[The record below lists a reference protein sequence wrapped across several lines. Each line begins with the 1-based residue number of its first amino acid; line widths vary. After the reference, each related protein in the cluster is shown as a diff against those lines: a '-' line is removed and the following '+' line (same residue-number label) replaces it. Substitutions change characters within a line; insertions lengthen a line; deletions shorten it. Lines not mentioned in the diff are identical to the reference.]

1 MNPRRLATI
10 AIALFLCAASHS
22 ADKKKLGQSYQL
34 KPDQVAELTDVKLI
48 TAHQNCENWAIAAGL
63 EMMLRAQ
70 DVKIGQSFWVTRLSG
85 GEVCTPDLPSVDAI
99 AKEVNREFVLDDG
112 RHVRLELNFTPG
124 APSQIDSVIVGL
136 QRQQVSMLLWR
147 GHAWYLSG
155 MLYDE
160 YIGLDG
166 GRMFQ
171 VKELRLAN
179 TFARQPGA
187 AFVRG
192 RDDASEIGGVLSV
205 SVTVL

>member
-1 MNPRRLATI
+1 MNSRRLATLS
-10 AIALFLCAASHS
+10 IALFLCAASHS
-22 ADKKKLGQSYQL
+22 ADKKKLVQSYKL
-34 KPDQVAELTDVKLI
+34 NPDQVAELTDVKLI
-48 TAHQNCENWAIAAGL
+48 TAQQNCENWAVAAGL

-70 DVKIGQSFWVTRLSG
+70 NVNLGQSFWVTRLSG
-85 GEVCTPDLPSVDAI
+85 GEVCSPNLPSVDAI

-112 RHVRLELNFTPG
+112 RHVRVELNFTPG
-124 APSQIDSVIVGL
+124 APSQIDTIIAGL

-155 MLYDE
+155 LLYDE

-171 VKELRLAN
+171 VKELRMAN

-205 SVTVL
+205 GVTVL